1 MTNDR
6 AAYRQ
11 LSADALDDLARTG
24 QPSAMY
30 QRELAAAVL
39 ALTGEVPVT
48 RNEVAF
54 EIERDCPHAMQYL
67 TACITC
73 RETADRIRGGSD
85 G

>member
-24 QPSAMY
+24 QSSAMY

-39 ALTGEVPVT
+39 ALTGEMLT
-48 RNEVAF
+48 RDQAADEVM
-54 EIERDCPHAMQYL
+54 RKCTHAWPQVCM
-67 TACITC
+67 TC
-73 RETADRIRGGSD
+73 RLIADQFREGS
-85 G
+85 

>member
-24 QPSAMY
+24 EPSAMY
-30 QRELAAAVL
+30 QRELSAAVL
-39 ALTGEVPVT
+39 ALTGPTYTT
-48 RNEVAF
+48 RDDVAF
-54 EIERDCPHAMQYL
+54 EIERDCPHAVQYL

-73 RETADRIRGGSD
+73 REISDRVRRGY
-85 G
+85 